1 MDSSQDLY
9 AILGILPS
17 ASDEEIRQAYRSI
30 ARHFHPDK
38 NPASGAAVLFKDI
51 NAANEVLSDCK
62 SRTEYDSLRRD
73 QDTTPRLDA
82 KVYVWRKH
90 LVRLNEP
97 QMLYVLLTIK
107 PTVTSGIGNQSPLNL
122 CLVIDRS
129 NSMSGER
136 LGHVKGA
143 AHHIIDNASDDD
155 IISVVSFS
163 DKAEVII
170 PATHPDDRRAM
181 KATISTIRAS
191 GATEIFEGL
200 DLGVQQVMRHRAARY
215 VNHIIL
221 ITDGRTYGDEED
233 CMHLADQA
241 HDDGIG
247 ISGMGIGEDWNDHF
261 LDALASRTGGSS
273 TYASSPSTI
282 RRFLEDRI
290 RTLVTAYA
298 ERARLVVA
306 PTANVDLNSAYCL
319 SPHPIELDAD
329 TQPIPMGAIDAAIPT
344 SILCEYHVNTG
355 ESELGELYVGRID
368 VTGEILD
375 EHRSEKLLTDISAT
389 VDAERVDEEPP
400 PQLLDAISRVTLYRL
415 QQRARA
421 ALDQADPNEA
431 TRKLEYLAT
440 RLFEVGE
447 EELGKAAL
455 LEARRVSQTKTFS
468 EQGAKQLKYGTRAF
482 LLPPGTM
489 SMGEEA

>member
-9 AILGILPS
+9 AILGVPPS
-17 ASDEEIRQAYRSI
+17 ADEEQIRQAYRSI
-30 ARHFHPDK
+30 ARHFHPDR
-38 NPASGAAVLFKDI
+38 NSASGAGILLKDI
-51 NAANEVLSDCK
+51 NAAYEVLSERK
-62 SRTEYDSLRRD
+62 SRTEYDSLRRE
-73 QDTTPRLDA
+73 QDTTPRLEA
-82 KVYVWRKH
+82 ETHIWRKH
-90 LVRLNEP
+90 IVRLNEP
-97 QMLYVLLTIK
+97 QMLYALLTIK
-107 PTVTSGIGNQSPLNL
+107 PIITMGIGSQSPLNL

-163 DKAEVII
+163 DKAEIII
-170 PATHPDDRRAM
+170 PATHPRDRRTM
-181 KATISTIRAS
+181 KATISTMRAS
-191 GATEIFEGL
+191 GATEIFAGL
-200 DLGVQQVMRHRAARY
+200 DLAAQQVMRHRAPRY

-233 CMHLADQA
+233 CLRLADQA
-241 HDDGIG
+241 HEDGIG
-247 ISGMGIGEDWNDHF
+247 ISGMGIGEDWNDRF

-282 RRFLEDRI
+282 RQFLEERI
-290 RTLVTAYA
+290 RTLITAYA

-306 PTANVDLNSAYCL
+306 PAVDVQLNSIYRL
-319 SPHPIELDAD
+319 SPHPVELDENV
-329 TQPIPMGAIDAAIPT
+329 QPIPMGTIDATIPT
-344 SILCEYHVNTG
+344 SLLCEFHVNTG
-355 ESELGELYVGRID
+355 ERELGDLYTGRID

-375 EHRSEKLLTDISAT
+375 EHRMEKLLEDIFVT
-389 VDAERVDEEPP
+389 LGPERVDEDPP
-400 PQLLDAISRVTLYRL
+400 PKLLDAISRVTLYRL
-415 QQRARA
+415 QQRARI
-421 ALDQADPNEA
+421 ALDQEDIGEA

-447 EELGKAAL
+447 EELGQAAL
-455 LEARRVSQTKTFS
+455 LEARRVSQTKMFS
-468 EQGAKQLKYGTRAF
+468 EQGSKQLKYGTRAF

-489 SMGEEA
+489 SMGEEE